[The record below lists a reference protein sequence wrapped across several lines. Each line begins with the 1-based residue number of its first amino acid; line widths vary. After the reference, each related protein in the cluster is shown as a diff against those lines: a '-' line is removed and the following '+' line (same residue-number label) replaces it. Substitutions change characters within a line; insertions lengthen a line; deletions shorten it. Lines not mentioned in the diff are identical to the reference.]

1 MGRRPEI
8 AYAPFPARAT
18 GTTIYDHSLEESSM
32 NTSDTL
38 RDTWGMIKTSLKERY
53 ADLTDND
60 LAYIHGEID
69 LIIEHIQT
77 KTGAS
82 REDILRIMH
91 TAQEHAG

>member
-1 MGRRPEI
+1 
-8 AYAPFPARAT
+8 
-18 GTTIYDHSLEESSM
+18 M

-38 RDTWGMIKTSLKERY
+38 RDTWGMIKTSLKEQY

-69 LIIEHIQT
+69 LIVEHIQA

-82 REDILRIMH
+82 REDILHIMQ